1 MPRVLVYGTHVCP
14 YCRMAERLLEKKG
27 VQAEKIMVDE
37 NPARREE
44 MIRLSGRTSVPQV
57 FIGERHVG
65 GYTDM
70 VALDREGQL
79 DALLNQA

>member
-1 MPRVLVYGTHVCP
+1 MAQVLVYGTRVCP

-37 NPARREE
+37 NPAQREE

-57 FIGERHVG
+57 FIGGKHVG

>member
-1 MPRVLVYGTHVCP
+1 MARVLVYGTRVCP

-37 NPARREE
+37 NPAQREE
-44 MIRLSGRTSVPQV
+44 MVRLSGRTSVPQV
-57 FIGERHVG
+57 FIGDKHVG

-70 VALDREGQL
+70 VALDREGRL
-79 DALLNQA
+79 DALLNQM